1 MTEHLTWLA
10 GELLCKAGMDKT
22 PSDVAIL
29 ADDLSNVRFEV
40 AIDGPYKGAYST
52 AQLFLSRI
60 GGIGALPRYMPCIR
74 SKQQ

>member
-10 GELLCKAGMDKT
+10 GELLRNAGMDKT

-40 AIDGPYKGAYST
+40 AIDGPYKGAY
-52 AQLFLSRI
+52 
-60 GGIGALPRYMPCIR
+60 
-74 SKQQ
+74 